1 MEKEFSSNKTW
12 QYFEAVKE
20 GNISY
25 LPSEYF
31 GMSATLSWTD
41 SLEYLSPIFKGETK

>member
-1 MEKEFSSNKTW
+1 MKSEFENSTSW
-12 QYFEAVKE
+12 QHLAAVKNE
-20 GNISY
+20 DISY

-41 SLEYLSPIFKGETK
+41 ALEYLKPILHGDEK